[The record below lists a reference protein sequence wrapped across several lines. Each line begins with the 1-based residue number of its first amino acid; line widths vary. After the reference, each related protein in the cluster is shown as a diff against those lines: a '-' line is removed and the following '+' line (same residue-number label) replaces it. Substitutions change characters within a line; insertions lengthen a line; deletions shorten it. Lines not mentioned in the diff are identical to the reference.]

1 MRHRAALSFA
11 LAVVSLPAQNP
22 DAQAPTFPAQTEL
35 VVVDAVVFDG
45 KGNPV
50 EGLRRDDFTVK
61 EDGQAQTVT
70 SFEAVG
76 LPESPPNP
84 EGVSRVVVTNVPSAP
99 DAAPTRSFVILF
111 DDAQLSRTTGAR
123 ARAALKHFL
132 ETGLRAADEVTLVS
146 SASGVFWSTRLAEG
160 REDLLALLDRL
171 QGRRAVNHSSDRIS
185 DYEATRIVARD
196 VQVTQLVTRRYM
208 DSGVM
213 PDIKSS
219 SRRATPELDIA
230 PGIALVQANAARVYA
245 DVQGRT
251 EASLRALERV
261 ANALAGAKGRKSVIL
276 VSDGFVYDS
285 SLDFRSVTR
294 AARRSNSAIYFLD
307 ARGLTGLAQFDSAEF
322 GDALQERDELATMG
336 QDVLE
341 SEGAQSL
348 AADSGGFTIRG
359 TNDLDRGLRMI
370 ARESRA
376 YYLIGYASSNVKRD
390 GKYRKIQVEVRG
402 PGLEVRARK
411 GYFAPSDEKPLPPKP
426 GTLDPRV
433 RQAIDSPVVLGG
445 IPLRMVIYVLGPTGG
460 GRVSVLLAADA
471 DPRAFGFRQAGD
483 RFETTLD
490 SYILMTARDTGENK
504 PFEKEIALSLPAPVR
519 ARLEA
524 TWLPI
529 FRDFDLAPGRYQAR
543 LLLKDR
549 ESGHRGSLRGEFVV
563 PDPKQLGLSTPLLTD
578 SLQPGPS
585 GSPPRPV
592 PLARRSFASGE
603 NLLYLFEVYG
613 AALDPSSGQPRVTSQ
628 YEVRRKGGS
637 TMVRT
642 EPAAVPPGPQG
653 RPARQITL
661 SLKGVP
667 AGDYEIVLTLKDQVT
682 GKSLERDDPFTVV
695 GT

>member
-1 MRHRAALSFA
+1 MRHRVAFSFA
-11 LAVVSLPAQNP
+11 LAVFSLPPQKTEAP
-22 DAQAPTFPAQTEL
+22 APTFPAQAEL
-35 VVVDAVVFDG
+35 VVVDAVVFDA

-50 EGLRRDDFTVK
+50 EGLRREDFAVR

-76 LPESPPNP
+76 LPESPPSP
-84 EGVSRVVVTNVPSAP
+84 EGVSKVVVTNVPPAP
-99 DAAPTRSFVILF
+99 DAPPTRSFVILF

-123 ARAALKHFL
+123 ARAAIKRFL
-132 ETGLRAADEVTLVS
+132 ETGLRDADEVTLVS

-160 REDLLALLDRL
+160 REDLMALLDRL
-171 QGRRAVNHSSDRIS
+171 QGRRAVNHSTDRIS

-208 DSGVM
+208 DAGVM
-213 PDIKSS
+213 MDLKPPS
-219 SRRATPELDIA
+219 ELDVS

-245 DVQGRT
+245 DAEARN

-285 SLDFRSVTR
+285 NLDFRAVTR

-307 ARGLTGLAQFDSAEF
+307 ARGLTGLADFESAEF
-322 GDALQERDELATMG
+322 GDALQERDVLATMG

-341 SEGAQSL
+341 SEGAQSV
-348 AADSGGFTIRG
+348 ASDSGGFTIRG
-359 TNDLDRGLRMI
+359 TNDLDRGLRTI

-376 YYLIGYASSNVKRD
+376 YYLIGYASSNGKRD
-390 GKYRKIQVEVRG
+390 GKYRKIQVEVRRA
-402 PGLEVRARK
+402 GLEVRARK
-411 GYFAPSDEKPLPPKP
+411 GYFAPSDEKPLSPKP
-426 GTLDPRV
+426 GTLDPWV
-433 RQAIDSPVVLGG
+433 RQAIDSPVAISG
-445 IPLRMVIYVLGPTGG
+445 IPLRMVVYVLGPTGG
-460 GRVSVLLAADA
+460 GKVSVLLVADA
-471 DPRAFGFRQAGD
+471 DPRGFGFRPAGD

-490 SYILMTARDTGENK
+490 SYVLMTARDTGENK
-504 PFEKEIALSLPAPVR
+504 PLEKEIALSLPAPVR

-524 TWLPI
+524 TWLPML
-529 FRDFDLAPGRYQAR
+529 RDFELAPGRYQAR

-549 ESGHRGSLRGEFVV
+549 ESGRMGSLRSQFDV
-563 PDPKQLGLSTPLLTD
+563 PDPKELGVSTPVLTD
-578 SLQPGPS
+578 SLQPGPA
-585 GSPPRPV
+585 GGPPRPI

-603 NLLYLFEVYG
+603 NLLYLFEVRG
-613 AALDPSSGQPRVTSQ
+613 AMPDPSGQPHVTSQ
-628 YEVRRKGGS
+628 YEVRRRDGS

-642 EPAAVPPGPQG
+642 GPAPVPPGPQG
-653 RPARQITL
+653 RPARQIAI

-667 AGDYEIVLTLKDQVT
+667 AGDYEIVLTLKDQVSGQT
-682 GKSLERDDPFTVV
+682 LEREDPFTVE